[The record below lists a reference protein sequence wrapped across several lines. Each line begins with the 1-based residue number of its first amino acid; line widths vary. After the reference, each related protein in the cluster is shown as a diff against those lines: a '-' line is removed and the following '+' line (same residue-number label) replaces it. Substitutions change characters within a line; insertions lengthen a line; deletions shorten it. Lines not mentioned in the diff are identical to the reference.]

1 MAELDITMPRDVAII
16 TPNNKLVE
24 EIAPKVTMTLAAT
37 SRPESVTNSIDVEM
51 RQLTGTGTNVAMRE
65 DIPPDGGYGTALTA

>member
-1 MAELDITMPRDVAII
+1 MAELDITMPRDVAI
-16 TPNNKLVE
+16 TPNNKLVEE

-37 SRPESVTNSIDVEM
+37 SKPESITNSIDVEM

>member
-1 MAELDITMPRDVAII
+1 MAELDITMPRDVAI